1 MRLPALVHA
10 TFCFFLTLTDAP
22 SRVQVMSCKLGEYLI
37 GMAGL
42 TFLSS
47 YLRIESSM
55 TLDVYKTFY
64 VNKFVDHHAHEIV
77 F

>member
-1 MRLPALVHA
+1 
-10 TFCFFLTLTDAP
+10 
-22 SRVQVMSCKLGEYLI
+22 
-37 GMAGL
+37 MAGS
-42 TFLSS
+42 TFISS

-55 TLDVYKTFY
+55 TLDVYKTFH